1 MQKHDAGSYFVPSDR
16 LTELRRIVELWK
28 DMGFLAHIFQMRL
41 VVDAN
46 VILSDVRWLATKRRS
61 PAARTALLEV
71 LECGTLQV
79 YVPRQLYEEVGRHID
94 RFSAEED
101 IDRSRMLEGWAAYQK
116 HLNVL
121 DPDEERIRP
130 YRAGVDPDDAV
141 FLALADTIGAK
152 GILSNDRH
160 ISQMGGKRISIDCVF
175 SLRDYSRA
183 AAIEWNIKV
192 AGVTLGVLGFHAI
205 SEMFS
210 GIRNLGHAIAR
221 APDWVKVSVVIG
233 ALLLILHP
241 GARKKISSG
250 LEFTFGALRSCA
262 PPVFSMIMDAA
273 AHAYREAAVAQLSLD
288 KALEELGEP
297 SKRATSENG

>member
-1 MQKHDAGSYFVPSDR
+1 
-16 LTELRRIVELWK
+16 
-28 DMGFLAHIFQMRL
+28 MGFLGRIFKMRL

-46 VILSDVRWLATKRRS
+46 IILRDVRWLATKRKS
-61 PAARTALLEV
+61 PVARTALLEV
-71 LECGTLQV
+71 VESGTLEV
-79 YVPRQLYEEVGRHID
+79 YVPSQLYEEVGRHID

-121 DPDEERIRP
+121 DPDEDRIRP

-141 FLALADTIGAK
+141 FLALAEAVGAK
-152 GILSNDRH
+152 GVLSNDRH

-192 AGVTLGVLGFHAI
+192 GGITLGLLGFHVIGQII
-205 SEMFS
+205 S
-210 GIRNLGHAIAR
+210 GVKNLGQSIAR
-221 APDWVKVSVVIG
+221 APDWVKASIVMG
-233 ALLLILHP
+233 AILLMLHP

-250 LEFTFGALRSCA
+250 LELAFGALRSSA
-262 PPVFSMIMDAA
+262 PPIFSMIMDAA
-273 AHAYREAAVAQLSLD
+273 AHAHREAGIAQESLD
-288 KALEELGEP
+288 KVFKQLGEGP
-297 SKRATSENG
+297 MSATSEMVEVSRAGFPPN